1 MKDLAK
7 EMRREIDDLKQQ
19 VLKMA
24 DLAVSMLEDANTALC
39 NKDLELAESVDQKKY
54 KLREYDENIEA
65 AALQVLGLFQPM
77 AIDLRTLGAI
87 LKIITYLYRIGRYGK
102 DIAAVVEMLNTE
114 YPISELIG
122 IRHMWEH
129 VKPIIQDAIYSFEH
143 ANIEKLNDFEKRDDE
158 IDQMRW
164 SIFRESISW
173 CIEDPKNITISA
185 HIIMIARY
193 LERCGD
199 HACKIAE
206 KVHYMVTAEHIE
218 IS

>member
-1 MKDLAK
+1 MAK
-7 EMRREIDDLKQQ
+7 EMRKEIVELKSKVLDMAQLALGMLDDAIK
-19 VLKMA
+19 
-24 DLAVSMLEDANTALC
+24 AL
-39 NKDLELAESVDQKKY
+39 NENDLELAKSVEEKKH
-54 KLREYDENIEA
+54 KLREFDEEIEA
-65 AALQVLGLFQPM
+65 EALKTIGLFQPM
-77 AIDLRTLGAI
+77 AIDLRRLGTI

-102 DIAAVVEMLNTE
+102 DIAVVVEELQAK
-114 YPISELIG
+114 YPISEILG

-129 VKPIIQDAIYSFEH
+129 VKPMIEDAIESFDES
-143 ANIEKLNDFEKRDDE
+143 NIEKIKDFEERDDE

-164 SIFRESISW
+164 SIFRESVSYM
-173 CIEDPKNITISA
+173 IEDPRNINISA

-206 KVHYMVTAEHIE
+206 KVHYMVTGNHIE

>member
-1 MKDLAK
+1 MAK
-7 EMRREIDDLKQQ
+7 EMRKEIVELKSKVLDMAQLALGMLDDAIK
-19 VLKMA
+19 
-24 DLAVSMLEDANTALC
+24 AL
-39 NKDLELAESVDQKKY
+39 NENDLELAKSVEEKKH
-54 KLREYDENIEA
+54 KLREFDEEIEA
-65 AALQVLGLFQPM
+65 EALKTIGLFQPM
-77 AIDLRTLGAI
+77 AIDLRRLGTI

-102 DIAAVVEMLNTE
+102 DIAVVVEELQAK
-114 YPISELIG
+114 YPISEILG

-129 VKPIIQDAIYSFEH
+129 VKPMIEDAIESFDES
-143 ANIEKLNDFEKRDDE
+143 NIVKIKNFEERDDE

-164 SIFRESISW
+164 SIFRESVSYM
-173 CIEDPKNITISA
+173 IEDPRNINISA

-206 KVHYMVTAEHIE
+206 KVHYMVTGNHIE

>member
-1 MKDLAK
+1 MAK
-7 EMRREIDDLKQQ
+7 EMRKEIVELKSK
-19 VLKMA
+19 VLDMA
-24 DLAVSMLEDANTALC
+24 
-39 NKDLELAESVDQKKY
+39 ELALGMLDDAIKALNENDLGLAKSVEEKKH
-54 KLREYDENIEA
+54 KLRNFDEEIEA
-65 AALQVLGLFQPM
+65 EALKTIGLFQPM
-77 AIDLRTLGAI
+77 AIDLRRLGTI

-102 DIAAVVEMLNTE
+102 DIAVVVEELQAK
-114 YPISELIG
+114 YPISEILG

-129 VKPIIQDAIYSFEH
+129 VKPMIEDAIESFDDS
-143 ANIEKLNDFEKRDDE
+143 NIEKIKDFEERDDE

-164 SIFRESISW
+164 SIFRESVSYM
-173 CIEDPKNITISA
+173 IEDPRNINISA

-206 KVHYMVTAEHIE
+206 KVHYMVTGNHIE

>member
-1 MKDLAK
+1 MAK
-7 EMRREIDDLKQQ
+7 ELRKEIVELKTK
-19 VLKMA
+19 VLDMA
-24 DLAVSMLEDANTALC
+24 NLALKMLEDSVEAL
-39 NKDLELAESVDQKKY
+39 NNNDLELAKIVEERKY
-54 KLREYDENIEA
+54 ELRRYDEEIEA
-65 AALQVLGLFQPM
+65 ETLRTIGLFQPM
-77 AIDLRTLGAI
+77 AIDLRRLGTI

-102 DIAAVVEMLNTE
+102 DIAVVVKELQTK
-114 YPISELIG
+114 YPISEMLG

-129 VKPIIQDAIYSFEH
+129 VKPMIVDAIDSFDESK
-143 ANIEKLNDFEKRDDE
+143 IEKIKDFEERDDE

-164 SIFRESISW
+164 SIFRESISYM
-173 CIEDPKNITISA
+173 IEDPRNINISA

-206 KVHYMVTAEHIE
+206 KVHYMVTGDHIE